1 MARIELTQ
9 SGVIFNEELHEYW
22 LDGKQLSGITEALR
36 KQLHPDMYSAIP
48 KRILEQAAQYG
59 TSVHKSIE
67 EFQKNWVNNGT
78 QEVQDFIQICKDNSL
93 IHESSEYT
101 VSDGKNWASNIDQV
115 FRVSDDTFSLA
126 DIKTYSKMTAEK
138 LELARYQLSC
148 YAYFFEMQNKK
159 AKVDR
164 LYIIH
169 LRYKTMKSGKVEHIS
184 DLIPIERIPVDICKE
199 LLDCELRGEQFKNPF
214 AVPEEIAFQISR
226 VKELIEMKNEAEEEL
241 AAIKANILTSMEFLD
256 VKTWVLNNV
265 RLTRKLPSTR
275 TSLNL
280 AMLKTDHPEIDYGL
294 YERVSNVSGSLAIAI

>member
-22 LDGKQLSGITEALR
+22 LGDKQLSGITEALR

-67 EFQKNWVNNGT
+67 VFQKNWVNNGT

-126 DIKTYSKMTAEK
+126 DIKTYSKITAEK

-169 LRYKTMKSGKVEHIS
+169 LRNKTMKSGKVEHIS
-184 DLIPIERIPVDICKE
+184 DLIPIERIPADICKE

-214 AVPEEIAFQISR
+214 AVPEELAFQISR
-226 VKELIEMKNEAEEEL
+226 IKELIEKKNEAEEEL

>member
-9 SGVIFNEELHEYW
+9 SGVLFNEELHEYW

-169 LRYKTMKSGKVEHIS
+169 LRNKTMKSGKVEHIS
-184 DLIPIERIPVDICKE
+184 DLIPIERIPADICKE

-214 AVPEEIAFQISR
+214 AVPEELAFQISR
-226 VKELIEMKNEAEEEL
+226 IKELIEKKNEAEEEL

-256 VKTWVLNNV
+256 VKTWVLNNI
-265 RLTRKLPSTR
+265 RLTRKLPTTR

>member
-22 LDGKQLSGITEALR
+22 LDGKQLSGITETLR
-36 KQLHPDMYSAIP
+36 KQLHPNMYSSIP

-59 TSVHKSIE
+59 TSIHKSIE
-67 EFQKNWVNNGT
+67 EFQKNWINNGT

-138 LELARYQLSC
+138 MELARYQLSC

-169 LRYKTMKSGKVEHIS
+169 LRNKTMKSGKVEHIS
-184 DLIPIERIPVDICKE
+184 DLIPIERIPADICKE

-214 AVPEEIAFQISR
+214 AVPEELAFQISR
-226 VKELIEMKNEAEEEL
+226 IKELIEKKNEAEEEL

-256 VKTWVLNNV
+256 VKTWVLNNI
-265 RLTRKLPSTR
+265 RLTRKLPTTR

>member
-9 SGVIFNEELHEYW
+9 SGVLFNEELHEYW

-36 KQLHPDMYSAIP
+36 KQLHPDMYSSIP
-48 KRILEQAAQYG
+48 KRILEQAAEYG
-59 TSVHKSIE
+59 TSVHTSIE
-67 EFQKNWVNNGT
+67 LFQKEWINNGSV
-78 QEVQDFIQICKDNSL
+78 EVQDFIQICKDNSL
-93 IHESSEYT
+93 IHEASEYT

-115 FRVSDDTFSLA
+115 YRTSNDTFSLA

-148 YAYFFEMQNKK
+148 YAMFFEMQNKK

-169 LRYKTMKSGKVEHIS
+169 LRNKTKSGKVEHIS
-184 DLIPIERIPVDICKE
+184 DLIPIERIPADICKE

-214 AVPEEIAFQISR
+214 AVPEELAFQVSR
-226 VKELIEMKNEAEEEL
+226 IKELIEMKNEAEEEL
-241 AAIKANILTSMEFLD
+241 AAIKANILTSMEFHD

>member
-9 SGVIFNEELHEYW
+9 SGVFFNEELHEYW
-22 LDGKQLSGITEALR
+22 LGDKQLSGITEALR
-36 KQLHPDMYSAIP
+36 KQLHPDMYSSIP
-48 KRILEQAAQYG
+48 KRILEQAAEYG

-67 EFQKNWVNNGT
+67 EFQKNWINNGT

-115 FRVSDDTFSLA
+115 FRTSDDTFSLA
-126 DIKTYSKMTAEK
+126 DIKTYSKMTGEK

-159 AKVDR
+159 AKVDK

-169 LRYKTMKSGKVEHIS
+169 LRNKMKSGKVEHIS
-184 DLIPIERIPVDICKE
+184 DLIPIERIPADICKE

-214 AVPEEIAFQISR
+214 AVPEEIVFQISR
-226 VKELIEMKNEAEEEL
+226 VKELIEKKNEAEEEL

-256 VKTWVLNNV
+256 VKTWVLNNI
-265 RLTRKLPSTR
+265 RLTRKLPTTR
-275 TSLNL
+275 FSFD
-280 AMLKTDHPEIDYGL
+280 LKKFKEAHTEITDYDSYMKP
-294 YERVSNVSGSLAIAI
+294 SNVAGSLMVAI

>member
-9 SGVIFNEELHEYW
+9 SGVLFNEELHEYW
-22 LDGKQLSGITEALR
+22 LDGKQLSGITEAIR
-36 KQLHPDMYSAIP
+36 KQLHPEMYSSKP
-48 KRILEQAAQYG
+48 KRILEQAAEYG

-67 EFQKNWVNNGT
+67 LFQKEWINNGSV
-78 QEVQDFIQICKDNSL
+78 EVQDFIQICKDNSL
-93 IHESSEYT
+93 IHEASEYT

-115 FRVSDDTFSLA
+115 YRTSDDTFSLA

-148 YAYFFEMQNKK
+148 YAMFFEMQNKK

-169 LRYKTMKSGKVEHIS
+169 LRNKTKSGKVEHIS
-184 DLIPIERIPVDICKE
+184 DLIPIERIPADICKE

-214 AVPEEIAFQISR
+214 AVPEELAFQVSR
-226 VKELIEMKNEAEEEL
+226 IKELIEMKNEAEEEL

>member
-9 SGVIFNEELHEYW
+9 SGVLFNEELHEYW

-36 KQLHPDMYSAIP
+36 KQLHPDMYSSIP
-48 KRILEQAAQYG
+48 KRILEQAAEYG

-67 EFQKNWVNNGT
+67 LFQKEWINNGSV
-78 QEVQDFIQICKDNSL
+78 EVQDFIQICKDNSL
-93 IHESSEYT
+93 IHEASEYT

-115 FRVSDDTFSLA
+115 YRTSDDTFSLA

-148 YAYFFEMQNKK
+148 YAMFFEMQNKK

-169 LRYKTMKSGKVEHIS
+169 LRNKTKSGKVEHIS
-184 DLIPIERIPVDICKE
+184 DLIPIERIPADICKE

-214 AVPEEIAFQISR
+214 AVPEELAFQISR

-241 AAIKANILTSMEFLD
+241 ATLKANILSSMEFLD